1 VAIDGSKFRAVNS
14 KGRNFTQRKLERQI
28 KGLDEKIDKYLEELD
43 EADEEEKDVA
53 KPTAEEL
60 REKLEA
66 LKGRRARLGE
76 IEQQLKKSDESQVS
90 LTDADSRATL
100 APALQVQVC
109 PSAVG
114 RLRSLATMS
123 SSASTRSTS

>member
-1 VAIDGSKFRAVNS
+1 MAIDGSKFRAVNS

-90 LTDADSRATL
+90 LTADSRATL